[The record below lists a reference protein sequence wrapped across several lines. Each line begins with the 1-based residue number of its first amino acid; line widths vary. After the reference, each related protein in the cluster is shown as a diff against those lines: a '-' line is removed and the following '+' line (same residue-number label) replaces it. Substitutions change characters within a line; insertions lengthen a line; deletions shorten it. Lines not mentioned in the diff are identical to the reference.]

1 MSWLSVFPRQPREPG
16 STGSSRVFLYLAL
29 AVISLLLSYQL
40 VLNHDSLGS
49 IASWKVGS
57 DTTGPYD
64 PDADYDGDGWAAA
77 AMNGS
82 HSKSTAVQQSVPT
95 PYTSRP
101 VSTPAHEPAP
111 LSTPTTAPVEKELV
125 IAAMSKSDMSWV
137 EANVPSDWVFNIY
150 RADVPEG
157 QAELTVPDNK
167 GNEAMVYLTHII
179 DRYDTL
185 PDVNVFLHGGRYQW
199 HNDNPLYDSVIS
211 IKDLQ
216 LNHVR
221 NTGYVNLRCTWAIG
235 CPAELEPARY
245 LRDRPDDPG
254 HPTAVEFPDSFMALF
269 PGEPVPE
276 IIGVPCCS
284 QFAVSREAIRARGK
298 EEYVRMREWLLTSPL
313 DAGTSGRIFEYLW
326 HIMFGKTAQFC
337 LDAAECYCNTYG
349 YCNMTETDLRNQ
361 WVWKGMTLPPG
372 WPEQGWPE
380 DQA

>member
-1 MSWLSVFPRQPREPG
+1 MSWTSVFSRQPREPG
-16 STGSSRVFLYLAL
+16 SSGSSRVFIYLGL

-57 DTTGPYD
+57 QASGAYD

-82 HSKSTAVQQSVPT
+82 QTSKTTNSVQQSVPI
-95 PYTSRP
+95 PAYT
-101 VSTPAHEPAP
+101 STPATPAP
-111 LSTPTTAPVEKELV
+111 ISTPTMRPVEKELV
-125 IAAMSKSDMSWV
+125 IAAMKKSDMSWV
-137 EANVPSDWVFNIY
+137 EQNVPADWITNIY
-150 RADVPEG
+150 RADAAEG
-157 QAELTVPDNK
+157 EAEFTVPDNK

-221 NTGYVNLRCTWAIG
+221 NAGYVNLRCTWIIG

-245 LRDRPDDPG
+245 LRERPDDPG

-269 PGEPVPE
+269 PGEPVPD

-298 EEYVRMREWLLTSPL
+298 EEYVRMRDWLLNSPL
-313 DAGTSGRIFEYLW
+313 DASTSGRIFEYSW
-326 HIMFGKTAQFC
+326 HIMFGKTAQYC

-349 YCNMTETDLRNQ
+349 YCNMTDADLQNQ
-361 WVWKGMTLPPG
+361 WVWKGMVLPEG
-372 WPEQGWPE
+372 WPEKGWPE
-380 DQA
+380 E